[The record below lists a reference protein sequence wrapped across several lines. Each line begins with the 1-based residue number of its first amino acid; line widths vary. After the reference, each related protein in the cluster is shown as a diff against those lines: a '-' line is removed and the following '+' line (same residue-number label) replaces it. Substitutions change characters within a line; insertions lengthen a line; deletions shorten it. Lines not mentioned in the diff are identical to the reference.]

1 MKSTNRTKKFSER
14 TQLNFKATFT
24 GGVFATPII
33 FNPNADDLRRIKNIP
48 EEYDVKEPDYSRVIQ
63 DKEYRTVSLLLKF
76 DPNEAMKLKTPKY
89 GGDTF
94 VKYDIYVSDRPVIGG
109 KSGKTQVIDCHNQ
122 NGWLKLS
129 GKKSIKDQLTAAQAD
144 DSPYHPGD
152 PMRKMDPETVRIARQ
167 GEVALYDLVF
177 KMSTLDKH
185 RINNDEP
192 EKSTRLDDFRLGE
205 NPTKV
210 IENIF
215 NGDYTA
221 LNMLMAD
228 NPQDFEGK
236 EFFVKDG
243 KNNELGIF
251 LGVRP
256 NQDGDKIYQDV
267 LAPFTV
273 FPVGIEAT
281 FRPTDRNYDYTDTK
295 FNGVKLTKTKL
306 NKKAVEYLTHEEYP
320 WKSFWNNSFDFQ
332 EVTVDDLPQNQTE
345 TESVVI
351 DDDVPF

>member
-24 GGVFATPII
+24 GSVFATPII
-33 FNPNADDLRRIKNIP
+33 FNPTAADVRRIKNIP
-48 EEYDVKEPDYSRVIQ
+48 EEYNVTEPDYNRVIQ

-76 DPNEAMKLKTPKY
+76 DPNKAMKLKSPIY
-89 GGDTF
+89 GTDTF
-94 VKYDIYVSDRPVIGG
+94 VKYDIYVSDRPVVGA

-122 NGWLKLS
+122 NGWVKFS
-129 GKKSIKDQLTAAQAD
+129 GKKSIKDQLILAQAD

-152 PMRKMDPETVRIARQ
+152 PMRKLDPETVRIARQ

-185 RINNDEP
+185 RINDDEP

-205 NPTKV
+205 NPSEV

-228 NPQDFEGK
+228 NSQNFEGK
-236 EFFVKDG
+236 EFFVKND

-281 FRPTDRNYDYTDTK
+281 YRPTDRNYDYTDTM
-295 FNGVKLTKTKL
+295 FNSVKLTKTKL

-320 WKSFWNNSFDFQ
+320 WKSFWNNSFDFK

-345 TESVVI
+345 TESAVV
-351 DDDVPF
+351 DDELPF